1 MSNPFELIEQLD
13 YKGLEA
19 YLKVENINV
28 VNKHNQ
34 SLLDAAIACEFDDA
48 FDLLIKNYIN
58 LNTQDDSGN
67 TPLIYT
73 ILYNKI
79 GYFKRLV
86 REGANL
92 NLTNNKG
99 ESAIMVA
106 LNQRKMD
113 MAHILLDSNVDLKV
127 VDKNDENICF
137 SIVRSHNLNLL
148 KEITSK
154 NKELLNSL
162 NYTRRN
168 LLHEACMVK
177 DQDIAL
183 YLLRN
188 GVLANSADNFGETPI
203 FFAAREKDYDM
214 IKLLISYGALI
225 DKRNGFYETILD
237 ITKGEIHDY
246 IEYQMNSVKYN
257 KYLKRYPLHVA
268 VIHNDFLRVK
278 QQANRYN
285 IDKKDDFNYRPIDY
299 ARLLNYTDSYN
310 LLKQYDKLKH

>member
-1 MSNPFELIEQLD
+1 MSDPFKLIEALD

-28 VNKHNQ
+28 LNEHKQ
-34 SLLDAAIACEFDDA
+34 SLLDAAIASEFDDA

-58 LNTQDDSGN
+58 LNTLDDSGN
-67 TPLIYT
+67 TPLMYS

-99 ESAIMVA
+99 ESAIMIA

-113 MAHILLDSNVDLKV
+113 MAHILLDSGVDLKV

-137 SIVRSHNLNLL
+137 SIVRSHNLPLL
-148 KEITSK
+148 KEIIAK
-154 NKELLNSL
+154 NKNLLFSI

-177 DQDIAL
+177 DHNIAL
-183 YLLRN
+183 YLLNN
-188 GVLANSADNFGETPI
+188 GLLANSADNFGETPI

-214 IKLLISYGALI
+214 IKLLISYGAI
-225 DKRNGFYETILD
+225 IEKRNGFYETVLD
-237 ITKGEIHDY
+237 IAKGEIHDY
-246 IEYQMNSVKYN
+246 IEYQMQSVRYN
-257 KYLKRYPLHVA
+257 RYLKKYPLHVA
-268 VIHNDFLRVK
+268 VINNDFLRVK

-285 IDKKDDFNYRPIDY
+285 MNKKDDFNYRPIDY

-310 LLKQYDKLKH
+310 LLKQYEKLKN